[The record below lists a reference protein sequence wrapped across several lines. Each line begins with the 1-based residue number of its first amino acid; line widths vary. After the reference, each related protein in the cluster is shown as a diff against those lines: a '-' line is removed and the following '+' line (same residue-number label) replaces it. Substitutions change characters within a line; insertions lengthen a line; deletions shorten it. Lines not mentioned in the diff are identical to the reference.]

1 LRLRSIRDLDTP
13 ATDIRVWGI
22 RRRVSPCT
30 WGSLDIIGVVHFT
43 AQGTLAIGLVIII
56 GDGLGLQG
64 ASLTVVYRTILATIR
79 PI

>member
-1 LRLRSIRDLDTP
+1 
-13 ATDIRVWGI
+13 
-22 RRRVSPCT
+22 
-30 WGSLDIIGVVHFT
+30 
-43 AQGTLAIGLVIII
+43 LVIII